1 MIRKG
6 KRHFSSSKSK
16 KEEQIL
22 DVVIE
27 KIVPNG
33 YGLAFAEG
41 FTIFVSLAVKGDKLR
56 VKVKEKKG
64 KLLFAEIVEI
74 IEPSKDRVSP
84 KCEYFGICGGCDFQ
98 QMSYQ
103 AQLEAKIGII
113 KDCLERIGKVKFQGE
128 ISIISSPKDFG
139 YRSRAQWHADTRK
152 QKIGY
157 FKRNSHNI
165 IDVET
170 CVVLDENLQKT
181 LTNLHENLNWEQFW
195 AEFVKIEVAGS
206 EDKVSVYSTEI
217 IEPTEKI
224 NFKVL
229 ENQYFYNAEG
239 FFQGNLLLI
248 KNLIET
254 AISGTEGKLALDL
267 YCGVGLFS
275 LPLAKSFEKVVG
287 IEANE
292 KAIEFAKENAEL
304 GRIGNTEFFA
314 ENVGNWL
321 TDNNLEDVDFILLD
335 PPRAGTEKETIERI
349 LQIKPKN
356 ISYVSCDPATLAR
369 DLRILAEHYSIES
382 ITALDLFP
390 QTHHIET
397 VVRLKIN

>member
-1 MIRKG
+1 MIRKK
-6 KRHFSSSKSK
+6 KRNFSSSKSK

-22 DVVIE
+22 DVIIE

-33 YGLAFAEG
+33 YGLAFANG
-41 FTIFVSLAVKGDKLR
+41 STIFVSLAVKGDKLR
-56 VKVKEKKG
+56 VKVREKKG

-74 IEPSKDRVSP
+74 LEPSKDRVSP

-103 AQLEAKIGII
+103 SQLEAKIGII
-113 KDCLERIGKVKFQGE
+113 KDCLERIGKVNFQGE

-152 QKIGY
+152 KQIGY

-181 LTNLHENLNWEQFW
+181 LTDLHENLNWEQFW
-195 AEFVKIEVAGS
+195 AESAKIEVAGS
-206 EDKVSVYSTEI
+206 EDKVSLYSTEI

-224 NFKVL
+224 NFTVL
-229 ENQYFYNAEG
+229 DNKYFYNAEG
-239 FFQGNLLLI
+239 FFQGNLSLI
-248 KNLIET
+248 KELIET
-254 AISGTEGKLALDL
+254 AISGAEGKLALDL

-275 LPLAKSFEKVVG
+275 LPLAKTFEKVIG

-304 GRIGNTEFFA
+304 GRIGSAEFYT
-314 ENVGNWL
+314 ENVGTWL
-321 TDNNLEDVDFILLD
+321 TENSLENVDFVLLD

-349 LQIKPKN
+349 MQIKPKN

-369 DLRILAEHYSIES
+369 DLRILTEHYSIES